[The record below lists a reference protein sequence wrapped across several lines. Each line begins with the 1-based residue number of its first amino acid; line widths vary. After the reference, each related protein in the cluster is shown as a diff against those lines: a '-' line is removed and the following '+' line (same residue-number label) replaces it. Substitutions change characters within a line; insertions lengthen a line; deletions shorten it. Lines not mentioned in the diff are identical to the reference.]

1 MNALPN
7 HTRRSPRR
15 LIADRRLS
23 RQRRSSAVRRESQ
36 RRVVVT
42 TVDVQRRSLS
52 DRRTDTNR
60 RQDERRAGVIRRFG
74 ERRRETDAKRIL
86 LVDGDVTVRGSLKR
100 VLIAAGLEVIE
111 AHEGHAGLSYAGE
124 TTADAVVVNLK
135 LPDMDGVEF
144 IRQLYQTWEGAKV
157 VAIAG
162 RRRYGA
168 PDPLALAIRMGNV
181 RGLRW
186 PFAPDGLTQ
195 AVKDILENPN

>member
-7 HTRRSPRR
+7 HTLRTPRR

-23 RQRRSSAVRRESQ
+23 RLRRSSVVRRESQ
-36 RRVVVT
+36 RRVAVT

-86 LVDGDVTVRGSLKR
+86 LVDGDATVRGSLKR

-111 AHEGHAGLSYAGE
+111 AHEGHAGLSYASGGCGCGE
-124 TTADAVVVNLK
+124 SET
-135 LPDMDGVEF
+135 P
-144 IRQLYQTWEGAKV
+144 RH
-157 VAIAG
+157 G
-162 RRRYGA
+162 RRRIH
-168 PDPLALAIRMGNV
+168 PTTPPNV
-181 RGLRW
+181 GGRKGGGDCR
-186 PFAPDGLTQ
+186 A
-195 AVKDILENPN
+195 